1 MPGQEFRSL
10 NRRRCRLSRQLHFGH
25 RPKFS
30 EGIRPTEI
38 DNALP
43 GAIAHPL
50 PQCGIDDQRAD
61 GAREILNVMRL
72 GYEAVRFVVH

>member
-1 MPGQEFRSL
+1 MSGQEFRSL

-30 EGIRPTEI
+30 EGIRPTAI
-38 DNALP
+38 DDALP

-50 PQCGIDDQRAD
+50 PQLGVDNQRAD
-61 GAREILNVMRL
+61 GACEILDVVRL
-72 GYEAVRFVVH
+72 GHEAIRFVFH